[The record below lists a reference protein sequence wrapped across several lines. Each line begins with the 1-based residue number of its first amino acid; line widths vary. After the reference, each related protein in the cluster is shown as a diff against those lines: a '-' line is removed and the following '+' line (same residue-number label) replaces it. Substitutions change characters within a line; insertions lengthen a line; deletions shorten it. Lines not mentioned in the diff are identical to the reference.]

1 MDFHYSVVTPKS
13 VDEAVQTLE
22 EHLKEHK
29 FGVLWQLDLPAKL
42 REKGVDFDTPYRIL
56 EVCNPHEAKRVLTAN
71 PLVGYFLPCKIVV
84 YESNGMTH
92 IGLPRPTVLMDIIG
106 DVALKEIAREIELA
120 LREAIDQSV

>member
-1 MDFHYSVVTPKS
+1 M
-13 VDEAVQTLE
+13 
-22 EHLKEHK
+22 
-29 FGVLWQLDLPAKL
+29 DLPAKL